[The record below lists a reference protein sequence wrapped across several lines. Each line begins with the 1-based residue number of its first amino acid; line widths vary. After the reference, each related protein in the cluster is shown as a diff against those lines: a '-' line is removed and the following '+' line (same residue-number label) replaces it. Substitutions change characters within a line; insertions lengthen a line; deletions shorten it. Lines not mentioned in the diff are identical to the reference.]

1 MCVIPVLLYILQYI
15 LIKKKYIIDEEM
27 YEKMLLEIDQRKN
40 PQPVEVIPEEVK
52 KTTTRKP
59 RTKKT
64 SPEINNEE

>member
-1 MCVIPVLLYILQYI
+1 
-15 LIKKKYIIDEEM
+15 
-27 YEKMLLEIDQRKN
+27 MLLEIDQRKN

>member
-52 KTTTRKP
+52 KATTRKP